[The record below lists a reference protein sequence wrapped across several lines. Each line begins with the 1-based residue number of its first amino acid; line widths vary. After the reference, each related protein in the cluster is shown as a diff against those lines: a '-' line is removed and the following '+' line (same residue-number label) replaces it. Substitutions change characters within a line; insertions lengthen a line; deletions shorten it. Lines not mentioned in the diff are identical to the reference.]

1 MTWLFVRVRD
11 LAGLNTGG
19 GHFFFGGS
27 IGPMQASAGHP
38 QRMGKTAPVSRELAR
53 IIRDAS
59 RLGREDAPLGE
70 HVRSIE
76 ERQAQAIEFYLRSCS
91 LRLGAQEKTRRE
103 PP

>member
-1 MTWLFVRVRD
+1 MGP
-11 LAGLNTGG
+11 LAGR
-19 GHFFFGGS
+19 
-27 IGPMQASAGHP
+27 AG
-38 QRMGKTAPVSRELAR
+38 RGRGMGRTAPVSRELAR

-59 RLGREDAPLGE
+59 RLGREDASLAE

-91 LRLGAQEKTRRE
+91 IRLGVQEKTRRE